1 MRHKNLIVNTPYFE
15 ISMNI
20 EEIVPANTPVVD
32 LGTDDSIT
40 ARWVFRIRPQSY
52 WDVVGVHLPLALIT
66 GIPLLI
72 SYLVPLKLLPMIP
85 CTLLRFT
92 GYPCPFC
99 GFTRAF
105 WAISNGAWSDALLGY
120 PLAGLLYVLIVFVF
134 IWNTAGLLGGIIIA
148 RGTMLR
154 FEPRQTG
161 WIIGLFFM
169 LFLINWAYRL
179 SMGFL

>member
-1 MRHKNLIVNTPYFE
+1 
-15 ISMNI
+15 MNI
-20 EEIVPANTPVVD
+20 EETVPANTHSLN
-32 LGTDDSIT
+32 LGSKSKEK
-40 ARWVFRIRPQSY
+40 ARWLSWTRPQSY

-72 SYLVPLKLLPMIP
+72 SSLVPLQLLPMIP

-105 WAISNGAWSDALLGY
+105 WAMSHGAWSDALLGY

-134 IWNTAGLLGGIIIA
+134 IWNAAGLLGGIVIS
-148 RGTMLR
+148 RGTMFRLGS
-154 FEPRQTG
+154 RQAV
-161 WIIGLFFM
+161 WIIALIFV
-169 LFLINWAYRL
+169 LFLINWVYRL